1 MNGNTKEIELKDL
14 TIELAKK
21 VVEASNS
28 NPETPNSNLKIVE
41 ITTTVMELDD
51 HEEQKEKSILID
63 GLQRLPLLLP
73 LKLSWDKKATTIVLR
88 LTK

>member
-1 MNGNTKEIELKDL
+1 MKYTFVKTTKSIAIMNGNTKEIELKDL

-51 HEEQKEKSILID
+51 HEETEREQYLEFVSGVQI
-63 GLQRLPLLLP
+63 
-73 LKLSWDKKATTIVLR
+73 
-88 LTK
+88 